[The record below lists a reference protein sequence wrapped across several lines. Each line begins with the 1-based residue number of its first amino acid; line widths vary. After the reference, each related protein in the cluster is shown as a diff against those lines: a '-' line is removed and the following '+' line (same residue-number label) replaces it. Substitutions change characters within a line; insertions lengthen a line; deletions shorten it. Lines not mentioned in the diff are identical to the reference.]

1 MYEICFTGLIYLD
14 DNSQSTEQRSFCKSD
29 APVQLFRRK
38 LQLFDL
44 RTVCL
49 AHCGESPAT

>member
-14 DNSQSTEQRSFCKSD
+14 VNSQSTEQRSFCESD

-49 AHCGESPAT
+49 AHCGESLAT